1 VTEDSAAPSSR
12 TKGLRWLFIAVHC
25 LVTGAGVLMIL
36 LAPREVAGWYFFT
49 SLLVLIVGSN
59 VVVALIKWF
68 LATPNNR
75 WRGP

>member
-1 VTEDSAAPSSR
+1 VTEDPSAPPSR
-12 TKGLRWLFIAVHC
+12 TNGLRWLFIAVHC
-25 LVTGAGVLMIL
+25 LVTGAGALMIL
-36 LAPREVAGWYFFT
+36 LAPREVAGWYFVA